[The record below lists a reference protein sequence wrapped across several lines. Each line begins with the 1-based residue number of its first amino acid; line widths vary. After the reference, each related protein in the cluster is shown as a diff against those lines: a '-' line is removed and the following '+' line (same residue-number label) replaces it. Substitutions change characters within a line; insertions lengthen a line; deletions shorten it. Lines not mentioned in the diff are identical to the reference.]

1 MEGDCGGRHSRV
13 GSTYGGIIEG
23 WGTGSQIPADRSR
36 SLLCLLLQT
45 PYVIASPGF
54 GEACG
59 LATSAVH
66 IILSVARV
74 SSHLQNLSLLDL
86 KNAQAVGA

>member
-36 SLLCLLLQT
+36 SLFGLLLQT

-59 LATSAVH
+59 LATSGCCSHHTECSSCVFTFAKL
-66 IILSVARV
+66 IIT
-74 SSHLQNLSLLDL
+74 
-86 KNAQAVGA
+86 

>member
-36 SLLCLLLQT
+36 SLLCQT
-45 PYVIASPGF
+45 LYVIASPGF
-54 GEACG
+54 GAACG

-86 KNAQAVGA
+86 KHALVVGA